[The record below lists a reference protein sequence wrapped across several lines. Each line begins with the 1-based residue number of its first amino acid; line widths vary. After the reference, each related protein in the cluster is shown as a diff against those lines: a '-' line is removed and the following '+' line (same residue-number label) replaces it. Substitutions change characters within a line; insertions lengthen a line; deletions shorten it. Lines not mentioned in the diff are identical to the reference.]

1 MATKKLMRLIAIA
14 SFVLS
19 IVLFLAMSIHF
30 DSDPVIFEMLEND
43 DVISTLH
50 RLSIYFIPGM
60 CMIGGMF
67 ALVFSTKKI
76 LITMAI
82 AQIVTAYLLNIY
94 VGKSVFMFAMFIV
107 YMAVSRLYLAG
118 ALFYKTEIKKSR

>member
-94 VGKSVFMFAMFIV
+94 VGKSVFMFAMFVV
-107 YMAVSRLYLAG
+107 YMAISILYLVG
-118 ALFYKTEIKKSR
+118 ALLYKTEIKKSR